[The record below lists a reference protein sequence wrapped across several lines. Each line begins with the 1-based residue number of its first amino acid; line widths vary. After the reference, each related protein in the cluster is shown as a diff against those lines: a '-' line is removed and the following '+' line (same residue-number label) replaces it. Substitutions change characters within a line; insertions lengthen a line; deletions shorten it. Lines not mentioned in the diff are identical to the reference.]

1 MVTREPTHQPVQ
13 TQVNE
18 VGKPLLSSSAT
29 YMRVIP
35 KVPVKGH
42 VVHHDHR
49 KIISVGLREEMRL
62 IFTDGRL
69 DALVEDPDRS
79 ISYIATA
86 KVRSNVM
93 YIYLSLIHI

>member
-1 MVTREPTHQPVQ
+1 
-13 TQVNE
+13 
-18 VGKPLLSSSAT
+18 
-29 YMRVIP
+29 MRVIP
-35 KVPVKGH
+35 KVPVKGR

-49 KIISVGLREEMRL
+49 RIISVGLSEEMRL

-69 DALVEDPDRS
+69 DALVEDPDRG

-93 YIYLSLIHI
+93 YIYVPKKLWQFYEKGAPVKAMITPLIIHREG